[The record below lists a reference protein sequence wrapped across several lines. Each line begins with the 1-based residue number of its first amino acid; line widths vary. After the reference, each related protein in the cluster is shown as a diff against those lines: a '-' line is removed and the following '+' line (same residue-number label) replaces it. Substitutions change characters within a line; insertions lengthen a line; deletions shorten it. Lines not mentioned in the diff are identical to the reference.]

1 MSKNKIIEDL
11 MKITNIPRDSLRRM
25 TIYDLNNLT
34 KSLNGEKINAPKLNG
49 IEKKPLRKRVVK
61 NRKLKDDDPVIS
73 DDDFFDDD
81 NENENDNENDNENE
95 EQAEKKPDI
104 KPEETKEDIK
114 ENLVNEIVEIPKP
127 SKLTR
132 DVDEKEIV
140 ENEIVE
146 NKVEKPKP
154 EKAKDKP
161 KPKPKKKIINEK
173 TEVKPVIDKF
183 QKSLTKLITQYK
195 RVRTPNQ
202 NHKDKLI
209 NFYNKEYDEITAEIE
224 QILEKY
230 MFIDDDI
237 YEWVN
242 DLLTGQK
249 MRLIKLIGD

>member
-11 MKITNIPRDSLRRM
+11 MKLTNIPRDSLRRM

-49 IEKKPLRKRVVK
+49 IEKKPLRKRIVK
-61 NRKLKDDDPVIS
+61 NRKLKDEPVIS
-73 DDDFFDDD
+73 DDDFFDDN
-81 NENENDNENDNENE
+81 NENEEQEENENENE
-95 EQAEKKPDI
+95 EQAET
-104 KPEETKEDIK
+104 KPEEKQDIKQNIK
-114 ENLVNEIVEIPKP
+114 ENNIVNEIIDIPKP

-140 ENEIVE
+140 ENEIIE
-146 NKVEKPKP
+146 EPKP
-154 EKAKDKP
+154 DKAKSIP
-161 KPKPKKKIINEK
+161 KPKAKAKKKVVNEK
-173 TEVKPVIDKF
+173 TEVKLIIDKF

-224 QILEKY
+224 QILDKY
-230 MFIDDDI
+230 MFVDDEI
-237 YEWVN
+237 YEWIN

-249 MRLIKLIGD
+249 TRLVKLIGD